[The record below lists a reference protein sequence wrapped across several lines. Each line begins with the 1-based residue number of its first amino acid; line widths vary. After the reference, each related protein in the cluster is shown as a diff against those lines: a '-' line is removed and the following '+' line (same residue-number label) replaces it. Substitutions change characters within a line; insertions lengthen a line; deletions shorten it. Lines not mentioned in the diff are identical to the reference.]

1 MSHANFFNIKEE
13 QMRSVLTLPAIT
25 GTGTVLIYCI
35 ERLLFGVR
43 RSQNK
48 TIDKKYKNSQKSFLQ
63 FTRLMKKI

>member
-25 GTGTVLIYCI
+25 GTVLLYCI